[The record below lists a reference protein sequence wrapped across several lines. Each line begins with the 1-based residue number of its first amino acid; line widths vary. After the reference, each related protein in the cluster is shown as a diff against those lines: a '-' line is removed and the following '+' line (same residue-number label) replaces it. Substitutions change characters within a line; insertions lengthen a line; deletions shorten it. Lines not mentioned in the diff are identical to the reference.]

1 MSELPRTGT
10 KHHMT
15 NPLDAIT
22 RLKEE
27 LDALRP
33 LPADVL
39 GQIEQ
44 KLRLEANYNSNAIE
58 GNTLTYGETRSLILH
73 GLTAQ
78 GKPMRDHLDIE
89 GHDTAVKA
97 IEDAISDDRELNEV
111 FIRNLHRILL
121 KEPYEKEA
129 ETPEGQRVTRII
141 SIGDYKTAPNNVRT
155 STGETYYF
163 TPPDQVKSAMG
174 DLIDWYRANER
185 EGEHPIIIAATFHYR
200 FVRIHPF
207 DDGNGRMA
215 RLLMNMILIK
225 HGYTVSLIRHE
236 DRDDYLGQLEQADK
250 TEDLTEFIDYIAE
263 SCEYSLNLY
272 LKAALGEPIEDVDD
286 IDKEIA
292 LFKVSTVATAD
303 QIHLT
308 RDYIVYTLLPFCEY
322 WKEKAMQ
329 FSDVFGTIASYG
341 QLFVTDTD
349 GNRIR
354 LYAGLDIPSSSID
367 YSTIPDQL
375 SSLSFEF
382 STNFKRFKGRQN
394 DNIHISVEN
403 SVVAH
408 RSQWTFASYNL
419 DFQLEYEGRDLEDI
433 KKQFNELLRAMMEK
447 LQQRQH

>member
-1 MSELPRTGT
+1 
-10 KHHMT
+10 MT

-33 LPADVL
+33 LPPDVL
-39 GQIEQ
+39 GQVEQ

-97 IEDAISDDRELNEV
+97 IEDAIRDDRELNEV

-121 KEPYEKEA
+121 KEPYEKA
-129 ETPEGQRVTRII
+129 AVTPDGRRVTRKI
-141 SIGDYKTAPNNVRT
+141 SVGDYKTTPNNVTT

-174 DLIDWYRANER
+174 DLIDWYRTNER

-236 DRDDYLGQLEQADK
+236 DRDEYLGQLEQADK
-250 TEDLTEFIDYIAE
+250 TEDLTEFIDYIAN
-263 SCEYSLNLY
+263 SCEYSLNLH
-272 LKAALGEPIEDVDD
+272 LKAAHGESIEEVDD
-286 IDKEIA
+286 LDKEIA
-292 LFKVSTVATAD
+292 LFRHSLVNTSD
-303 QIHLT
+303 QIPSA
-308 RDYIVYTLLPFCEY
+308 REYIASTLYPFNQYCQ
-322 WKEKAMQ
+322 EKTNL
-329 FSDVFGTIASYG
+329 FSDVFGDVHSASVAHVTTMDNEVIDLSGDLYG
-341 QLFVTDTD
+341 L
-349 GNRIR
+349 
-354 LYAGLDIPSSSID
+354 LPSQD
-367 YSTIPDQL
+367 YSAIPDQL
-375 SSLSFEF
+375 RSISFVLMCALRTF
-382 STNFKRFKGRQN
+382 QGDPN
-394 DNIHISVEN
+394 DKFFIRVEN
-403 SVVAH
+403 YTDAH
-408 RSQWTFASYNL
+408 RCHWTFTIGTLNI
-419 DFQLEYEGRDLEDI
+419 QEEHEGRVLE
-433 KKQFNELLRAMMEK
+433 
-447 LQQRQH
+447 